1 MELLTS
7 KMKEMKDKTIW
18 TGIKE
23 HKKQIIL
30 WGGIILIAVPVI
42 VYGLSEISLLPVT
55 GGNDWAGFWGGYMG
69 AIIGGVCTFVGV
81 SRTIKYEREKSEGEK
96 ERSVLPY
103 MALSTLK
110 TNFDLYFTD
119 TGDIQEVNSF
129 EQREKHMLQQYVFLL
144 DGNDVRIQED
154 LRCTCINKDVS
165 TFLPIK
171 LENVGNGT
179 AVNFRVGVHTK
190 EIAWTDRKYTPT
202 KHIKQGESF
211 NIFILFKDVT
221 KYQVGESF
229 KLRIIYKN
237 IFSQNYLQEY
247 EISVEEGYKVRL
259 DLTGEQRRVIDKGD
273 RLYKQGIK

>member
-30 WGGIILIAVPVI
+30 WGGIILIAVPLI

-55 GGNDWAGFWGGYMG
+55 GGNDWAGFWGGYIG

-81 SRTIKYEREKSEGEK
+81 SKTIKYEREKNEGEK

-129 EQREKHMLQQYVFLL
+129 EQREKHMLQQYAFLL
-144 DGNDVRIQED
+144 DGNDVCIQED
-154 LRCTCINKDVS
+154 LRYTYINKAVG
-165 TFLPIK
+165 TFMPMK
-171 LENVGNGT
+171 LENVGNGV
-179 AVNFRVGVHTK
+179 AVSFRVGVHTK
-190 EIAWTDRKYTPT
+190 EIAWTDGKYTPA

-211 NIFILFKDVT
+211 NIFILFKDVA

-259 DLTGEQRRVIDKGD
+259 DLIGEQRRVIDKGD
-273 RLYKQGIK
+273 RLYKQGML